1 MCFGFVSLEWG
12 LRVASELLHQARQG
26 CLEGGAA
33 EVSLGLQMGVE
44 DKQLA
49 LSLLGLVPSTVAW
62 GDGTPFLLFE
72 PFQHRSWV
80 GQGFTGAD
88 PASPW
93 RPVRCGASVRA
104 EPLPSSPSLHRT
116 RVLSCLDVGPPTPD
130 RPGLSSGSGRPAA
143 RLSAVPTLPSGTRH
157 CVPGKGLCLTLQVTQ
172 QEVE

>member
-26 CLEGGAA
+26 CLERGAA

-72 PFQHRSWV
+72 PLQHRSWV

-93 RPVRCGASVRA
+93 RPVRCGGEHERRA
-104 EPLPSSPSLHRT
+104 FHLLAELAPHARPLVSERGVAH
-116 RVLSCLDVGPPTPD
+116 
-130 RPGLSSGSGRPAA
+130 A
-143 RLSAVPTLPSGTRH
+143 
-157 CVPGKGLCLTLQVTQ
+157 
-172 QEVE
+172 